1 MAHFQQRQAQRSN
14 NSKTFHAHFP
24 LFKLMIIFK
33 LLAVFL
39 FLIFNTGCLSPLAMN
54 TVGAAGSGAPVAFNN
69 AGGGKGETYWIAR
82 YDDVIEAALRA
93 GEVLS
98 LVVNDKKIEADRT
111 FLSFADL
118 KDKKIDLIIER
129 RTETMTS
136 IMFDVGWSG
145 STTFGRLMANQIIFE
160 LQDSNAFLEDWAPK
174 IKK

>member
-1 MAHFQQRQAQRSN
+1 
-14 NSKTFHAHFP
+14 
-24 LFKLMIIFK
+24 
-33 LLAVFL
+33 
-39 FLIFNTGCLSPLAMN
+39 MN

-69 AGGGKGETYWIAR
+69 LGGGKGETYWIAR

-145 STTFGRLMANQIIFE
+145 STTFGRIMANQIIFE

-174 IKK
+174 INE